1 MESDFIDELLR
12 EAEEKEQ
19 KLSREFADLMLIE
32 ISQLEKQIQSNFEQ
46 AAREREII
54 KNWSLKIN
62 SKLVSRIEFL
72 SKKLEVFIKE
82 TGEKTI
88 NLPNGILK
96 MHKKPDRVEV
106 EDLELFLKNARPEWL
121 TVIPEQVKPNL
132 LAIKNHM
139 KTRPTPKGVK
149 IIEGEIEFSYK
160 LNNEEEN
167 AGEEA
172 ETGTGIK
179 QAV

>member
-1 MESDFIDELLR
+1 MESDFIDQLLK
-12 EAEEKEQ
+12 EAEANEQ

-54 KNWSLKIN
+54 RNWALTRN
-62 SKLVSRIEFL
+62 SSVASRIDFL
-72 SKKLEVFIKE
+72 SKKLELFIKE

-96 MHKKPDRVEV
+96 MHKKPDKVEV
-106 EDLELFLKNARPEWL
+106 EDLELFLKNARKECISI
-121 TVIPEQVKPNL
+121 IPEQVKPNL
-132 LAIKNHM
+132 MAIKNHI

-149 IIEGEIEFSYK
+149 VIEGDIEFSYK
-160 LNNEEEN
+160 LNGVEN
-167 AGEEA
+167 GKEEA
-172 ETGTGIK
+172 GAGIK
-179 QAV
+179 QAS

>member
-1 MESDFIDELLR
+1 MENFLDEILK

-19 KLSREFADLMLIE
+19 KLSMEFADLTLIE
-32 ISQLEKQIQSNFEQ
+32 ISNLEKQIQSNFEQ

-72 SKKLEVFIKE
+72 SKKLEAFIKE

-88 NLPNGILK
+88 SLPNGILK
-96 MHKKPDRVEV
+96 NHKKPDRIEV
-106 EDLELFLKNARPEWL
+106 VDLELFLKNARPEWL

-132 LAIKNHM
+132 VSIKNHIR
-139 KTRPTPKGVK
+139 TRPIPKGVK
-149 IIEGEIEFSYK
+149 VIEGEVEFSYK
-160 LNNEEEN
+160 LNGVED
-167 AGEEA
+167 GKEEA
-172 ETGTGIK
+172 GAGIK
-179 QAV
+179 QVG

>member
-1 MESDFIDELLR
+1 MESNFIDELLR

-32 ISQLEKQIQSNFEQ
+32 ISQLEKQIQTNFEQ

-54 KNWSLKIN
+54 KNWALSRNSSLAG
-62 SKLVSRIEFL
+62 RIEFL
-72 SKKLEVFIKE
+72 SKKLELFIKD

-96 MHKKPDRVEV
+96 MHKKPDKVEV

-132 LAIKNHM
+132 VSIKNHIR
-139 KTRPTPKGVK
+139 TRPIPKGIKV
-149 IIEGEIEFSYK
+149 IEGEVEFSYK
-160 LNNEEEN
+160 LNGEEN
-167 AGEEA
+167 AGEET

-179 QAV
+179 QVV

>member
-1 MESDFIDELLR
+1 MESDFIDQLLK

-54 KNWSLKIN
+54 KNWALTRNSSLA
-62 SKLVSRIEFL
+62 SRIDFL
-72 SKKLEVFIKE
+72 SKKLEAFIKE

-96 MHKKPDRVEV
+96 MHKRQDRIEV
-106 EDLELFLKNARPEWL
+106 EDLDLFLKNARPEWL
-121 TVIPEQVKPNL
+121 TVIPEQAKPNL
-132 LAIKNHM
+132 VSIKNHI
-139 KTRPTPKGVK
+139 KTRPIPKGVK
-149 IIEGEIEFSYK
+149 VIEGEVEFSYK
-160 LNNEEEN
+160 LNGVEDGKEEV
-167 AGEEA
+167 GV
-172 ETGTGIK
+172 GTK

>member
-1 MESDFIDELLR
+1 MESDFIDELLK

-32 ISQLEKQIQSNFEQ
+32 ISQLEKQIQTNFEQ

-54 KNWSLKIN
+54 KNWALKIN
-62 SKLVSRIEFL
+62 SKLASRIEFL

-96 MHKKPDRVEV
+96 D
-106 EDLELFLKNARPEWL
+106 A
-121 TVIPEQVKPNL
+121 
-132 LAIKNHM
+132 
-139 KTRPTPKGVK
+139 
-149 IIEGEIEFSYK
+149 
-160 LNNEEEN
+160 
-167 AGEEA
+167 
-172 ETGTGIK
+172 
-179 QAV
+179 

>member
-1 MESDFIDELLR
+1 MESDFIDQLLK

-54 KNWSLKIN
+54 KNWALSRNSSLA
-62 SKLVSRIEFL
+62 SRVEFL
-72 SKKLEVFIKE
+72 SKKLGLFIKD

-96 MHKKPDRVEV
+96 MHKRQDRIEV

-121 TVIPEQVKPNL
+121 TVIPEQAKPNL
-132 LAIKNHM
+132 MAIKNHIR
-139 KTRPTPKGVK
+139 TRPIPKGVK
-149 IIEGEIEFSYK
+149 VVEGEVEFSYK
-160 LNNEEEN
+160 LNGAENGKEEV
-167 AGEEA
+167 
-172 ETGTGIK
+172 GTGFE
-179 QAV
+179 QAS

>member
-1 MESDFIDELLR
+1 MESDFIDELLK

-19 KLSREFADLMLIE
+19 KLSMELADLVLIE
-32 ISQLEKQIQSNFEQ
+32 ISQLQKQVETNFEM

-62 SKLVSRIEFL
+62 SKLVSRIEFI

-96 MHKKPDRVEV
+96 MHKKSDRVEV
-106 EDLELFLKNARPEWL
+106 EDLELFLKNARPQWL
-121 TVIPEQVKPNL
+121 TVIPEQAKPNL
-132 LAIKNHM
+132 AAIKNHI

-149 IIEGEIEFSYK
+149 IIEGDVEFSYK
-160 LNNEEEN
+160 LNGVEDGKEEVG
-167 AGEEA
+167 A
-172 ETGTGIK
+172 GIK
-179 QAV
+179 QAS